1 MSEQNKPGGW
11 TYAEGLMPRNALEVL
26 TEALSGQ
33 LGVSLT
39 PILFLGSQ
47 VVAGTSYAFLCWNKV
62 VAPDSEATLNIVIV
76 NKDPAGVC
84 GIVKNYPAI
93 Q

>member
-1 MSEQNKPGGW
+1 MSEQSKFGGW
-11 TYAEGLMPRNALEVL
+11 TYAEGLMPRNALDVL
-26 TEALSGQ
+26 TEALSRQ
-33 LGVSLT
+33 VGVSIT
-39 PILFLGSQ
+39 PVLFLGSQ
-47 VVAGTSYAFLCWNKV
+47 VVAGMNYAFLCWNSV

-84 GIVKNYPAI
+84 SIVKNYPAI